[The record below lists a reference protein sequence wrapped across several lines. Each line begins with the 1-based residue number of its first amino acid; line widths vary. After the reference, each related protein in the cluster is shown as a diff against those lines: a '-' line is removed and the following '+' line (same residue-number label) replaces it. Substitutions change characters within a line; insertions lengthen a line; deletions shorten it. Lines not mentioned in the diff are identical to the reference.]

1 MLPSVHTSF
10 LDHLRFV
17 YTQRPQGENA
27 RGNLAHANGIVPEKG
42 EYYDSGFQRGKAEP
56 FLDVSMTYGNEP
68 QSNDGGSLR
77 PLQQVGSDGILI
89 YVALLLSCVL
99 DTHRHQLGQ
108 PASVTKTLYTVD
120 YDLNV
125 CISEGLHDFECNFC
139 GASAGAV
146 QVRQS

>member
-10 LDHLRFV
+10 SDHLRCV
-17 YTQRPQGENA
+17 YTQRPQGEDA
-27 RGNLAHANGIVPEKG
+27 GGNLAHANGIVPEKG

-77 PLQQVGSDGILI
+77 PLQQVGSAGILM

-99 DTHRHQLGQ
+99 ALLLSCVLDTYRHQLGQ
-108 PASVTKTLYTVD
+108 PASVTKAKLSVLSSTV
-120 YDLNV
+120 
-125 CISEGLHDFECNFC
+125 
-139 GASAGAV
+139 
-146 QVRQS
+146 